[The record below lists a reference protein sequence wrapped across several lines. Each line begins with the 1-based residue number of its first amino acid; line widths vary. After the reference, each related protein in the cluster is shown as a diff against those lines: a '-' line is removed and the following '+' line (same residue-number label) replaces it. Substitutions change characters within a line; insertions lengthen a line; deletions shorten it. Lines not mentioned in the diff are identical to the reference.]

1 MEQQEVPTK
10 KLTITKLLS
19 ASFFKN
25 AGFSSKSFGVGFI
38 DSIPELKTFIKNT
51 DNDVVSNLNSIQK
64 SISDKLTLYSP
75 KREAFLEVFEKQK
88 EMQKEIKEVED
99 RRPKIIDTLDVKIN
113 EAFAMLFGNKQLD
126 KNSIRKIERMKKEI
140 KEILEKM

>member
-1 MEQQEVPTK
+1 MPTK
-10 KLTITKLLS
+10 KLTVTKLLS

-75 KREAFLEVFEKQK
+75 KREAFLEVFEN
-88 EMQKEIKEVED
+88 QKEIQKEIKEKEKEVED

-126 KNSIRKIERMKKEI
+126 KNSIRKIERIKKEI

>member
-1 MEQQEVPTK
+1 MTMEQQDVPTK
-10 KLTITKLLS
+10 KLTVTKLLS

-25 AGFSSKSFGVGFI
+25 AGFSSKSFGLGFI

-88 EMQKEIKEVED
+88 EI
-99 RRPKIIDTLDVKIN
+99 PKR
-113 EAFAMLFGNKQLD
+113 NKRIY
-126 KNSIRKIERMKKEI
+126 S
-140 KEILEKM
+140 LEN

>member
-1 MEQQEVPTK
+1 MEQQEFQTK
-10 KLTITKLLS
+10 KLTVIKLLS

-25 AGFSSKSFGVGFI
+25 AGFSSKSFGLGFI

-99 RRPKIIDTLDVKIN
+99 RRPKIIYTLDLKIN